1 MRQVESA
8 GRGRSLRARELLY
21 PWREA
26 ATAALGWSKGNKA
39 MEMYDTEIQRN
50 DALRRQQERTVHAWM
65 RAAAYAAGTEADDD
79 VFASR
84 EPFLVETDLGQ
95 AVESKKRDNVA
106 LGEALVSI
114 GLIGHRELSE
124 LESAQAENNDDL
136 VASLM
141 VASAIRSRLG
151 EILLNAKR
159 ITSSQLEFALEMQR
173 HQSGLLG
180 EILVSLGWLNQ
191 QTLDAALAAQAD
203 RKAA

>member
-1 MRQVESA
+1 
-8 GRGRSLRARELLY
+8 
-21 PWREA
+21 
-26 ATAALGWSKGNKA
+26 